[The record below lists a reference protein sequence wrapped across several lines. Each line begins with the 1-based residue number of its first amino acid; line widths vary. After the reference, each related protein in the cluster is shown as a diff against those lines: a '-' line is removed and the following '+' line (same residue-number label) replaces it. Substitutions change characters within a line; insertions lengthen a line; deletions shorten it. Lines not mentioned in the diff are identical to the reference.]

1 MGALPVP
8 GVDERP
14 GLRRAL
20 WTWAIAVLV
29 GLTPAVAS
37 AEVPSA
43 LRVVTFNLLHGG
55 PSSGL
60 WGDDHRLDARL
71 GLVVREL
78 RSLDPDILG
87 LQESSISGHR
97 NVAERLA
104 KELGLHWAHASA
116 TRRLSGVG
124 WVDRLLVWAMNFE
137 EGPAILSRW
146 PIVDTEIIDLPRCLR
161 FYDPRVVLR
170 AAVETPL
177 GRLQVFST
185 HLAHDACQAKRLGE
199 IVRARAGPLPALLLG
214 DFNAHES
221 TDWLRALVRDA
232 GLVDAYR
239 AANPGGSGPTV
250 WQRPDAHDPTVTR
263 RVDFI
268 FVVPGTAAPAR
279 VRSSHVILSTPG
291 RLANGAALW
300 PSDHYGVVADIAI
313 SGLEARR

>member
-1 MGALPVP
+1 MGALP
-8 GVDERP
+8 
-14 GLRRAL
+14 L
-20 WTWAIAVLV
+20 
-29 GLTPAVAS
+29 PAVIAALLLGLAVAAGPAAGES
-37 AEVPSA
+37 AAA
-43 LRVVTFNLLHGG
+43 LRAVTFNLLHGG
-55 PSSGL
+55 PASGL
-60 WGDDHRLDARL
+60 SGNDDHLDDRLAI
-71 GLVVREL
+71 VAREL
-78 RSLDPDILG
+78 RALDPDIVG
-87 LQESSISGHR
+87 LQESSITRRRH
-97 NVAERLA
+97 VTARLA
-104 KELGLHWAHASA
+104 AELDLHWAHASA
-116 TRRLSGVG
+116 TRRISGIG
-124 WVDRLLVWAMNFE
+124 LLDTLVVWAMNFE